1 MEARR
6 LAENGFQELVLTGI
20 HLSSYGIDCD
30 SSLLE
35 LIQTLHEI
43 DGIERIRLGSLEPG
57 IITESFVQ
65 ALVKLPKVCPHFH
78 LSLQSG
84 SGTVL
89 KRMNRRYT
97 PEEYLEK
104 QEMAKEIL
112 IKSGK

>member
-1 MEARR
+1 MA
-6 LAENGFQELVLTGI
+6 LT
-20 HLSSYGIDCD
+20 CD

-89 KRMNRRYT
+89 KRMNRR
-97 PEEYLEK
+97 
-104 QEMAKEIL
+104 
-112 IKSGK
+112 

>member
-65 ALVKLPKVCPHFH
+65 ALVKLPKVCPHFP
-78 LSLQSG
+78 S
-84 SGTVL
+84 VPAER
-89 KRMNRRYT
+89 KRHCFETNEPQIHTGR
-97 PEEYLEK
+97 
-104 QEMAKEIL
+104 I
-112 IKSGK
+112 SGKMRSAASVL